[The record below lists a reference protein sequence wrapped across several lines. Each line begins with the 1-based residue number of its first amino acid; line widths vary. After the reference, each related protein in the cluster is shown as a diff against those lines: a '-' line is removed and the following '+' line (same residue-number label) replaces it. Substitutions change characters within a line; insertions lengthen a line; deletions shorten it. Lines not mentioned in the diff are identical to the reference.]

1 MNFNKQTPVRRLEP
15 TERSSMNFKT
25 TALTII
31 LIPIIAFISF
41 FATLN
46 LVYAQKIYPSVKIAG
61 IELGG
66 LTVTEA
72 EKLLEHE
79 INWWN
84 EKGVILKYKDKQ
96 WKINP
101 QDLGI
106 TIRPNEN
113 AVLAYRLGRGKNPW
127 LNLKEQLEILFK
139 KGEIEI
145 AYQLQEDKFNRC
157 INDQLWSIETPS
169 VDAGLIFE
177 KDHFSLMPSKEGVR
191 IKRELLKNNLK
202 KRAGSLSNK
211 TIQIKLKKISP
222 EIKDEETEKAKIK
235 AEKIINTTFKLK
247 YEDRIW
253 PLEKEKIAS
262 WLKFLPVEEREI
274 PKSFPRHS
282 SNKILG
288 VRTNNEIIKEYL
300 NSAAPTINQEPVNAE
315 LTIKDGRVTVFTLGR
330 EGIKLSIDENTD
342 LISKEILSAAS
353 EGLKEKEITLKV
365 LKEKPEITTENIE
378 NLGITSLIGRGT
390 SNFYGSPKN
399 RRHNIR
405 IGAAKFHG
413 VLIKPGEEFSF
424 NKTLGPIGP
433 STGYKPELVIKRNK
447 TVPEYGGG
455 LCQVSTTCFRAALY
469 SGLPIT
475 ERVPHAYP
483 VKYYNPQGMD
493 ATIYPPHPDLRFIN
507 DTPNHI
513 LIQTK
518 IKGNEL
524 IFEFYGTDDGREIK
538 INGPYIYD
546 KKRNGAMKAT
556 LEREIYRNGV
566 LIKKDTFRSVYNSPY
581 NYPRRSPLE

>member
-1 MNFNKQTPVRRLEP
+1 
-15 TERSSMNFKT
+15 MNFKT
-25 TALTII
+25 TILIII
-31 LIPIIAFISF
+31 LILIIAFLSF

-66 LTVTEA
+66 LTATEA

-84 EKGVILKYKDKQ
+84 EKGVILKYEGKQ

-106 TIRPNEN
+106 TVCPNEN
-113 AVLAYRLGRGKNPW
+113 AVLAYRLGRGGNPW

-139 KGEIEI
+139 GKEIEI
-145 AYQLQEDKFNRC
+145 AYRFQEDKFDKC
-157 INDQLWSIETPS
+157 VSDQLWSIETPI

-191 IKRELLKNNLK
+191 IKRELLKNGLK
-202 KRAGSLSNK
+202 KKADSLSDK
-211 TIQIKLKKISP
+211 TIQIKLEKIFP

-235 AEKIINTTFKLK
+235 AAKIINTTFKLK
-247 YEDRIW
+247 YEDKIW

-262 WLKFLPVEEREI
+262 WLEFLPVEEREI
-274 PKSFPRHS
+274 PKSFPRRS

-288 VRTNNEIIKEYL
+288 TGTNNELIKEYL
-300 NSAAPTINQEPVNAE
+300 NSTAPTINQEPVNAE
-315 LTIKDGRVTVFTLGR
+315 LTIKSGKVTVFTLSR

-342 LISKEILSAAS
+342 LISKEILSAAGEES
-353 EGLKEKEITLKV
+353 KEKEITLKV
-365 LKEKPEITTENIE
+365 SKEKPEITTESIE
-378 NLGITSLIGRGT
+378 NLGITSLIGSGA

-399 RRHNIR
+399 RRHNIKV
-405 IGAAKFHG
+405 GAAKFHG
-413 VLIKPGEEFSF
+413 ALIKPGEEFSF
-424 NKTLGPIGP
+424 NKTLGPIR
-433 STGYKPELVIKRNK
+433 SSSGYKPELVIKRNK

-483 VKYYNPQGMD
+483 VSYYNPQGMD

-513 LIQTK
+513 LIQAK
-518 IKGNEL
+518 IKDNEL
-524 IFEFYGTDDGREIK
+524 IFEFYGTDDSREVKIK
-538 INGPYIYD
+538 GPYVYD
-546 KKRNGAMKAT
+546 KKRDGSMKAT
-556 LEREIYRNGV
+556 LEREIYQDGV

-581 NYPRRSPLE
+581 NYPRRSSLE